1 MAPPKKTKNLF
12 PDSWVVGPAAA
23 ELARNDVGVLLA
35 DDPRAAELARVADA
49 ATEPR
54 SEAAPGLADEGHL
67 GDEIAELKRENARL
81 QRRIAASRGRLSSMA
96 GSAEEQDAGIG
107 ASAATA
113 AAAFGPADTLYGD
126 ERPGFSGRR
135 PARAR
140 LGRNLGVAALLAA
153 LVVIGAAWIAGGQLA
168 GRDSTVEQR
177 LRAIGV
183 KVEQVVSRVDADRIR
198 RMTNGELQEL
208 KRTFNEFR
216 EWTVASLGRSDS
228 AQSEAVPPGAPEDTI
243 ER

>member
-1 MAPPKKTKNLF
+1 MVPPKKTKNLF

-54 SEAAPGLADEGHL
+54 SHADGGPAVEGHHD
-67 GDEIAELKRENARL
+67 DEIAELKRENARL
-81 QRRIAASRGRLSSMA
+81 QRCIAGSRGRRACMA
-96 GSAEEQDAGIG
+96 GRVKELHAGID
-107 ASAATA
+107 ASAAAA

-140 LGRNLGVAALLAA
+140 LGRNLGVAALLTA
-153 LVVIGAAWIAGGQLA
+153 LVVIGAAWIAGGHLA

-198 RMTNGELQEL
+198 QMTNGELQEL
-208 KRTFNEFR
+208 KRTFKAFR
-216 EWTVASLGRSDS
+216 DWTVASLGRSDA
-228 AQSEAVPPGAPEDTI
+228 AQSEAVPPGAPEDTV

>member
-1 MAPPKKTKNLF
+1 MVPPKKTKNLF

-49 ATEPR
+49 ATESR
-54 SEAAPGLADEGHL
+54 SDADGGPAGEGRHD
-67 GDEIAELKRENARL
+67 DEIAELKRENARL
-81 QRRIAASRGRLSSMA
+81 QRRIADSRGRRGCMA
-96 GSAEEQDAGIG
+96 GRVEELHAGID
-107 ASAATA
+107 AAAA

-153 LVVIGAAWIAGGQLA
+153 LVVVGAAWIAGGHLA
-168 GRDSTVEQR
+168 GRDGTVEQR

-183 KVEQVVSRVDADRIR
+183 EVEQVVSRVDADRIR
-198 RMTNGELQEL
+198 QMTNRELQEL
-208 KRTFNEFR
+208 KRTFKEFR
-216 EWTVASLGRSDS
+216 DWTVASLGRSDA
-228 AQSEAVPPGAPEDTI
+228 AQSNAVPPGTPQDTV